1 MEQQLNNILPRGI
14 LVAQFIEDANR
25 LTDGQLSEKYDVS
38 FRTLRRWKQ
47 KIRESEEDIAA
58 TVFPESPT
66 PRYTDFLKLEAKRVI
81 ILGDCEIP
89 DQDAVVFQMVS
100 DLATRLGVETLIV
113 NGDFMAMDSFSAW
126 PKQNM
131 QFLNFNHDLD
141 LAIQSLKAFLNTFDS
156 IYYLIGNHERRLSVH
171 NRGEITLERYFKDM
185 VGISYSN
192 YTYAELISGGK
203 EILVCHP
210 EEYSRVPLAVP
221 GKICSVHHKNVISG
235 HTHRLCQGW
244 DTSGKYFLVE
254 SGHARSEEQTAYKSF
269 KMTSHPKWNAG
280 FVLVINGEP
289 YLIHKGNF
297 DFWMNNVR
305 L

>member
-1 MEQQLNNILPRGI
+1 MELNQNVLPRGI
-14 LVAQFIEDANR
+14 LVAQFIEDANKF
-25 LTDGQLSEKYDVS
+25 TDEQLAEKYDVS

-66 PRYTDFLKLEAKRVI
+66 PRYTDFLKLRAERVI
-81 ILGDCEIP
+81 VLGDCEIP
-89 DQDAVVFQMVS
+89 DHDPEIFRMVA
-100 DLATRLGVETLIV
+100 DLATKLGIETLII

-141 LAIQSLKAFLNTFDS
+141 LAIQSLKAFQNTFDS

-171 NRGEITLERYFKDM
+171 NRGEITLERYLKDM
-185 VGISYSN
+185 TGVSYSN

-221 GKICSVHHKNVISG
+221 SKICSVHLKNIIAG

-244 DTSGKYFLVE
+244 DVSGKFFLVE

-269 KMTSHPKWNAG
+269 KMASFPRWNSG
-280 FVLVINGEP
+280 FVCVINGQP
-289 YLIHKGNF
+289 HLIHRENF